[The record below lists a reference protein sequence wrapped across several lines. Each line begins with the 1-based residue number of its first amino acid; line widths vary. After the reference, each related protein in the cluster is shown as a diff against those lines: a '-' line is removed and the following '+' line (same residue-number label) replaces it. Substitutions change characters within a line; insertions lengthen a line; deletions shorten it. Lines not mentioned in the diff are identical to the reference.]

1 MKNVRQ
7 KSHCILQK
15 HCWTTLIQYYQ
26 YLLAILLTI
35 GITAFVSGNDAFSG
49 IDIKQED
56 DTTDNDSIVVVEE
69 LSTSVLYTSMEVK
82 SEAGK

>member
-15 HCWTTLIQYYQ
+15 HCWTTLIQYYR

-35 GITAFVSGNDAFSG
+35 GIIAFVSGNDVFPG
-49 IDIKQED
+49 IHIKQED
-56 DTTDNDSIVVVEE
+56 DATDNDSIVVVEE
-69 LSTSVLYTSMEVK
+69 LSTSVSYTMMEVK
-82 SEAGK
+82 SKAGK